1 MLNFISN
8 ISTIVALVLFGCGAT
23 YINSE
28 KITGYNLTKPDMS
41 FVLPDTL
48 REISGLTDIDSTT
61 FACVQDENGIL
72 FIYDALSNKIKKQ
85 YTFNID
91 GDYEGI
97 TRVGKV
103 IYILRSD
110 GTLFE
115 ISNYESP
122 DFRLTSYVTGIP
134 ANNNEGLCYD
144 KDNDRLLVASK
155 GKIAKGPQYKD
166 KRVIYGFNLKTKTLS
181 KEPVFDFDL
190 QAIKQFAI
198 DNKIDLP
205 TRTKKKGEEP
215 ILRFMTSAIAIHPIS
230 KKLYLLSASDH
241 LLFIFN
247 MNGNIEHIE
256 QLNPDMF
263 NKAEGITFLEN
274 GVMLITNEGQDKKPT
289 LLRFKYKRTN

>member
-97 TRVGKV
+97 TRVEKV